1 MEPSVL
7 TRMEFCDGE
16 MFCIQLAASIP
27 SWNLGQYPCA
37 VQTNIAVAGDEEAL
51 ISPTS
56 TQDEAPQPRVQCA
69 ISAQPLITTRASW
82 VIACGARVGAIA
94 VFHSCLAE
102 PAIPFLGAASFPT
115 LIMLP

>member
-7 TRMEFCDGE
+7 TRMEFCDGG
-16 MFCIQLAASIP
+16 MFCMQLAASIP
-27 SWNLGQYPCA
+27 SWA
-37 VQTNIAVAGDEEAL
+37 VSVRGANKHCSCGDEEAL

-82 VIACGARVGAIA
+82 VIACGAPVGAIA

-102 PAIPFLGAASFPT
+102 PAIPFLSAASFST